1 MIKNGLY
8 VLLAVMSCSMFSC
21 RVYRQDIMFQ
31 LEEDQASV
39 AAEVA
44 RIERNYV
51 IQKDD
56 ILQVDIFTNRGERII
71 DPNFEFQEINIQ
83 QNQNRIQF
91 TYLVQQDGYLKLPV
105 LGKVKVDSL
114 TIDEAELLLEQ
125 QFDDY
130 YKGSFVKLQ
139 FANKRVTVLGSGG
152 NVMIPLTNENMT
164 LPEIL
169 ALSGGVNYGSKAQN
183 IRIIRGDLTN
193 PQVFVVDLNTI
204 DGMMNSIIPIEPNDI
219 IYVEPWRRPFF
230 EALKDITPIL
240 TATTSLIAFVLL
252 IQSL

>member
-1 MIKNGLY
+1 
-8 VLLAVMSCSMFSC
+8 
-21 RVYRQDIMFQ
+21 MFQ
-31 LEEDQASV
+31 LDDEQAAL

-56 ILQVDIFTNRGERII
+56 LLTIDVFTNDGERIV
-71 DPNFEFQEINIQ
+71 DPNFELMQGTNV
-83 QNQNRIQF
+83 QNQNLLQF
-91 TYLVQQDGYLKLPV
+91 TYLVQQDGFVKLPQ
-105 LGKVKVDSL
+105 LGKVDVDSL
-114 TIDEAELLLEQ
+114 TIDEAEEILEERYNE
-125 QFDDY
+125 FY
-130 YKGSFVKLQ
+130 VGSFVKLA
-139 FANKRVTVLGSGG
+139 FANKRVTVLGSAG
-152 NVMIPLTNENMT
+152 NIMVPLTNENMT

-193 PQVFVVDLNTI
+193 PQVYVVNLNTI
-204 DGMMNSIIPIEPNDI
+204 EGMMNSIIPIEPNDI

-252 IQSL
+252 IQSI

>member
-1 MIKNGLY
+1 
-8 VLLAVMSCSMFSC
+8 
-21 RVYRQDIMFQ
+21 MFQ
-31 LEEDQASV
+31 LDDEQAAL

-56 ILQVDIFTNRGERII
+56 LLTIDVFTNDGERIV
-71 DPNFEFQEINIQ
+71 DPNFELIQ
-83 QNQNRIQF
+83 GTNVQNQNLFEF
-91 TYLVQQDGYLKLPV
+91 TYLVQQDGFVKLPV
-105 LGKVKVDSL
+105 LGKIDVDSL
-114 TIDEAELLLEQ
+114 TIDEAEAVLEER
-125 QFDDY
+125 FNEFY
-130 YKGSFVKLQ
+130 VGSFVKLT
-139 FANKRVTVLGSGG
+139 FANKRVTVLGSAG
-152 NVMIPLTNENMT
+152 NLMVPLTNENMT

-193 PQVFVVDLNTI
+193 PQVYVVNLNTI
-204 DGMMNSIIPIEPNDI
+204 EGMMNSIIPIEPNDI

-252 IQSL
+252 IQSI